1 MNKILI
7 NGLYIFNIGL
17 PAGIFF
23 FLLISGKETLAIQ
36 VNLLSSV
43 VLFFT
48 ASLSSYHRQI
58 FISENNISYCTK
70 QILNRIKFLPF
81 IFIFSLI
88 ISIYVLNIHNY
99 FLICSIFILLFST
112 WLVEIF
118 LSIDEILKKR
128 FFFLQYLLNFFNGV
142 CLLIFI
148 FYIDQYYL
156 PYFFTY
162 LAVTYFCINIYD
174 KKIIIKKN
182 KKYNVNE
189 DYIGYISS
197 LIVNLLLLT
206 NKIIINNYFD
216 SYTVSLVF
224 LSFIIV
230 SFFNTIVA
238 NSFGPYLFSY
248 TIKIKQILFC
258 IFLYLII
265 IILTYF
271 YLTVF
276 KNNFIILNIIIISGI
291 SGIFLLI
298 GFVIRQRLLN
308 SRNLRKRV
316 TALDIIISFCGFI
329 ILLVFVKYFSTN
341 IYYFILITTIITFVS
356 YLILYKFSYG
366 ILKK

>member
-1 MNKILI
+1 MSKILI

-23 FLLISGKETLAIQ
+23 FLLISGKQTFAIQ
-36 VNLLSSV
+36 VNLLFSV

-58 FISENNISYCTK
+58 FISENNISYCTN
-70 QILNRIKFLPF
+70 QILNRIKFFPF

-88 ISIYVLNIHNY
+88 ISIYVLSIDNY
-99 FLICSIFILLFST
+99 FLICSIIILLFSI

-118 LSIDEILKKR
+118 LSIDEILKKK

-162 LAVTYFCINIYD
+162 LAVTYFYINVYD
-174 KKIIIKKN
+174 KKIIKKTN
-182 KKYNVNE
+182 KHNVNK
-189 DYIGYISS
+189 DYAGYISS
-197 LIVNLLLLT
+197 VIVNLLLLT
-206 NKIIINNYFD
+206 NKIIINHYFD

-238 NSFGPYLFSY
+238 NSFGPYLFSN
-248 TIKIKQILFC
+248 TIKTKQILFC

-265 IILTYF
+265 IILIYF
-271 YLTVF
+271 YLILF
-276 KNNFIILNIIIISGI
+276 KNNFSILNIIIISGI
-291 SGIFLLI
+291 SGISLFM

-308 SRNLRKRV
+308 SKNLRKRV
-316 TALDIIISFCGFI
+316 AILDIIISVLSFAILLI
-329 ILLVFVKYFSTN
+329 ILNYFKIN
-341 IYYFILITTIITFVS
+341 IYYFILITTTTTFIS
-356 YLILYKFSYG
+356 YLILFKFSYL

>member
-1 MNKILI
+1 MIKILI

-36 VNLLSSV
+36 VNLLISV

-58 FISENNISYCTK
+58 FISENNISYCTN

-99 FLICSIFILLFST
+99 FLICSIIILLFST

-128 FFFLQYLLNFFNGV
+128 FFLLQYLLNFFNGV

-162 LAVTYFCINIYD
+162 LAVTYCYINIYD
-174 KKIIIKKN
+174 KKNIIKKN
-182 KKYNVNE
+182 KILYANE
-189 DYIGYISS
+189 DYSGYISS

-238 NSFGPYLFSY
+238 NSFGPYLFSH
-248 TIKIKQILFC
+248 TIKIKQILSC

-265 IILTYF
+265 ILLIYF
-271 YLTVF
+271 YFILF
-276 KNNFIILNIIIISGI
+276 KNNFTILNIIIISGI
-291 SGIFLLI
+291 SGIFLFM

-308 SRNLRKRV
+308 LRNLRKTV
-316 TALDIIISFCGFI
+316 TALDIIVSLISFV
-329 ILLVFVKYFSTN
+329 ILLIAVRYFEKS
-341 IYYFILITTIITFVS
+341 IFYYILITTGLTFVS
-356 YLILYKFSYG
+356 YLILLKFSYPMF
-366 ILKK
+366 KK